1 MSATSGAGNAGLPTT
16 LFQHALRLHRLTP
29 DTPLFRGGEPF
40 PDAEGRPRRWSGL
53 PYDPEAGAA
62 RAAEILSAHFA
73 DDRAPSFR
81 LVRELRDVPFPYRSD
96 ERIKAVALPAPAAR
110 VRETGRLLVRYG
122 TEPTPVAVGL
132 ALLTEVATARD
143 IPLIQT
149 IGLLS
154 KPFAPAAVMALD
166 RLQGGVE
173 ALIWLAERVTV
184 WGRVHAVDKL
194 LRRRDDHPAVRP
206 WLLRRAADGD
216 HLNAYFAA
224 EVARA
229 TALHEVVARSG
240 DDAEVVDHAGR
251 LLHVM
256 KHCEGM
262 GTSLRQY
269 EHAVTVM
276 EAHARHIRVLGP
288 TAERYFTAASLAQ
301 YLGTQTPAW
310 SDDPAVGAHWEGVRM
325 SYLDLTDRADWCDV
339 ARKGLAAGD
348 WRMTWLAGSMAP
360 ELDLRA
366 FRDLRTLRNGRDGE
380 P

>member
-1 MSATSGAGNAGLPTT
+1 MSATSGAGNTGTHTT

-29 DTPLFRGGEPF
+29 DGPLFRGGEPF
-40 PDAEGRPRRWSGL
+40 PDAEGRPRRSSGL
-53 PYDPEAGAA
+53 PYDPDAGAT
-62 RAAEILSAHFA
+62 RAAEILSAHLA
-73 DDRAPSFR
+73 DDRAPSLR
-81 LVRELRDVPFPYRSD
+81 LVRELRDVPFPSRRD
-96 ERIKAVALPAPAAR
+96 ERIKAVALQAPAAR
-110 VRETGRLLVRYG
+110 VREAGRLLVRHG
-122 TEPTPVAVGL
+122 TEPAPVAVGL

-149 IGLLS
+149 IGLLWA
-154 KPFAPAAVMALD
+154 PFGSAAVMALD
-166 RLQGGVE
+166 RLPGGVE

-184 WGRVHAVDKL
+184 WGRVHAVNRL
-194 LRRRDDHPAVRP
+194 LRHVDDHPAVRP
-206 WLLRRAADGD
+206 WLLRRAVDGD

-229 TALHEVVARSG
+229 TALHEVVARCG

-262 GTSLRQY
+262 GISLRQY

-276 EAHARHIRVLGP
+276 EAHARHVKVLGP
-288 TAERYFTAASLAQ
+288 TPERYFTAASLAQ
-301 YLGTQTPAW
+301 YLSAQTPAW
-310 SDDPAVGAHWEGVRM
+310 SDDPAVGAGWERVRM

-339 ARKGLAAGD
+339 AREGLAAGD

-360 ELDLRA
+360 QLDLPA
-366 FRDLRTLRNGRDGE
+366 FRDGRDGE
-380 P
+380 RCS